1 MRAELDD
8 TGGIS
13 YKKFYL
19 RRIYR
24 IFPPLYTVLV
34 IALIFALAGLT
45 KQDIWVSAVLAQV
58 FHLTNY
64 YLIYAGDSHIL
75 PNTTVLWSLA
85 IEEHYYLL
93 FPLLFSFLTGKMS
106 YTRTAYVL
114 IFLCVMVLLWRCYL
128 VYGLGVSEIY
138 VYMAT
143 DARIDSII
151 FGCIMGVIYNPVMD
165 EGVPVS
171 KRTEI
176 TALIV
181 SFAVLIFS
189 FLYRSQ
195 EFRDTFRYTLQG
207 IALFPVFYL
216 AIKRNNWVV
225 FSWLNW
231 KPIRAMGMISYTFYL
246 SHTLVIGQVDKV
258 VGGQIA
264 ERMVLSF
271 LITVLFSALM
281 YFLVEKKFS
290 ALRRKMHE

>member
-1 MRAELDD
+1 
-8 TGGIS
+8 
-13 YKKFYL
+13 
-19 RRIYR
+19 
-24 IFPPLYTVLV
+24 
-34 IALIFALAGLT
+34 
-45 KQDIWVSAVLAQV
+45 
-58 FHLTNY
+58 
-64 YLIYAGDSHIL
+64 
-75 PNTTVLWSLA
+75 
-85 IEEHYYLL
+85 
-93 FPLLFSFLTGKMS
+93 
-106 YTRTAYVL
+106 
-114 IFLCVMVLLWRCYL
+114 
-128 VYGLGVSEIY
+128 
-138 VYMAT
+138 
-143 DARIDSII
+143 
-151 FGCIMGVIYNPVMD
+151 MD

-258 VGGQIA
+258 VGGQMA